1 VQPRFE
7 RSAVAIA
14 VAIALIVGGCE
25 TGAAATASPPP
36 EPSAATTPSTPL
48 SASPSAM
55 LPADLVGMW
64 VGNEDDA
71 NLGETWATTYRIGS
85 CRQYDKPWKKPADD
99 QRCGEWTGDATVE
112 GAPAHCAASLYW
124 LEQDGEAFVFLASAA
139 SGGKV
144 RTIPH
149 PYVKIDDA
157 WYCWDTFRV
166 WLTPGASG
174 TFAVETVG
182 AGALAGAFT
191 ATEGTVTRS
200 DGP

>member
-1 VQPRFE
+1 MHPRLE
-7 RSAVAIA
+7 RSIVAITLVAA
-14 VAIALIVGGCE
+14 VLSGGC
-25 TGAAATASPPP
+25 GAGPSTSTSPPP
-36 EPSAATTPSTPL
+36 EPSVSTAPSTTP
-48 SASPSAM
+48 AAAK
-55 LPADLVGMW
+55 LPTDLVGTW
-64 VGNEDDA
+64 VGSEDDA
-71 NLGETWATTYRIGS
+71 NLGETWATMYRIES
-85 CRQYDKPWKKPADD
+85 CRQFDRPWKKPADD

-112 GAPAHCAASLYW
+112 GAPAHCAATLYW

-174 TFAVETVG
+174 TFTVETVG